1 MKFLLINTNA
11 AVKKIFSIAA
21 RKAAI
26 QLDTIGSI
34 SNISLQE
41 DYNCIFIDDGVLDTG
56 NFQNFKNKMITT
68 KFCLILS
75 KDKAVVSGFD
85 SYIRKPFLPTDIY
98 DVLKKEKYNEINF
111 SSYDNDNINN
121 QQEIIQEN
129 INIDDKL
136 PATDVSD
143 ININSINQ
151 NINNIDLSEFQD
163 TDDEFLSGIKDNTPI
178 SLDDMD
184 LDLENADE
192 IKIANQNTNDDINL
206 NNFNANDNMADTIT
220 DNDEISFTY
229 GDEESQNNID
239 DIGIK
244 DTDDTIPLDTTFDLV
259 EQEVSESPTES
270 SDIDSIQNSY
280 NINNNAD
287 SNDNEIDFSSIFALQ
302 DEFLQSQKLS
312 QPKGLV
318 GGDIYTK
325 KESIKTTQNKQTQS
339 NQNQTAQTQP
349 TYTINPAQTQIVQ
362 QPQEAP
368 KNTQTQI
375 ESTQVQNTQ
384 SFSDF
389 KELENM
395 DFDEIQTTQSQQSQ
409 DADILNFGIQDNSFD
424 DFDDNQ
430 EILINQNNININD
443 LSDEELDNLDDD
455 TLLKLQEESLN
466 NDNEFS
472 QDFDSFNQKEIEPQ
486 ILDKDDINEL
496 TEILEETNPIQNNL
510 KIQNNELSSL
520 TQEALSEVLDETNS
534 DKIDDDFSFD
544 NLNDDFIQDPQIQP
558 SQPTQNLN
566 TIQDNPTNT
575 HINIGD
581 SSNNLNVDLSE
592 IIKSLP
598 IDKLRELLSGVQI
611 TINITFPN
619 KKQ

>member
-111 SSYDNDNINN
+111 SSYDNDDINN

-129 INIDDKL
+129 INIDDEL

-151 NINNIDLSEFQD
+151 SINNIDLSEFQD

-184 LDLENADE
+184 LDLENTDE
-192 IKIANQNTNDDINL
+192 IKTTNQNTSDDINL
-206 NNFNANDNMADTIT
+206 NNFNTNDNMADTIN

-229 GDEESQNNID
+229 DDESQNNID
-239 DIGIK
+239 NISIK

-270 SDIDSIQNSY
+270 QDTQDMDSVQNSY

-325 KESIKTTQNKQTQS
+325 KESTKTTQNKQTQS
-339 NQNQTAQTQP
+339 NQNQTAQTH
-349 TYTINPAQTQIVQ
+349 TINPAQTQPAQ

-368 KNTQTQI
+368 KNTQTQV

-395 DFDEIQTTQSQQSQ
+395 DFDEIKTTQSQ
-409 DADILNFGIQDNSFD
+409 DADILDFDIQDNSFD

-472 QDFDSFNQKEIEPQ
+472 QDFDDFNQKEIEPQ
-486 ILDKDDINEL
+486 ILDKNDINEL

-520 TQEALSEVLDETNS
+520 TQEALSEVLDETNNS

-544 NLNDDFIQDPQIQP
+544 NLNDDFIQDPQMEQ

-566 TIQDNPTNT
+566 TIQNNPTNT

>member
-111 SSYDNDNINN
+111 SSYDNDDINN

-129 INIDDKL
+129 INIDDEL

-151 NINNIDLSEFQD
+151 NINDIDLSEFQD

-184 LDLENADE
+184 LDLENTDE
-192 IKIANQNTNDDINL
+192 IKTTNQNTSDDINL
-206 NNFNANDNMADTIT
+206 NNFNANDNMADTIN

-229 GDEESQNNID
+229 DDESQNNID
-239 DIGIK
+239 IDNISIK

-270 SDIDSIQNSY
+270 QDTQDIDSVQNSY

-318 GGDIYTK
+318 GGDIYIK
-325 KESIKTTQNKQTQS
+325 KESTKITQNKQTQS
-339 NQNQTAQTQP
+339 NQNQPTHTINPTQTQP
-349 TYTINPAQTQIVQ
+349 AQ

-409 DADILNFGIQDNSFD
+409 DADILGFGIQDNS
-424 DFDDNQ
+424 FDDNQ

-472 QDFDSFNQKEIEPQ
+472 QDFDDFNQKEIEPQ

-520 TQEALSEVLDETNS
+520 TQEALSEVLDETSNS

-566 TIQDNPTNT
+566 TIRDNPTNT
-575 HINIGD
+575 QINIGD

>member
-111 SSYDNDNINN
+111 SSYDNDDINN

-129 INIDDKL
+129 INIDDEL

-151 NINNIDLSEFQD
+151 SINNIDLSEFQD

-192 IKIANQNTNDDINL
+192 IKTTNQNTSDDINL
-206 NNFNANDNMADTIT
+206 NNFNTNDNMADTIN

-229 GDEESQNNID
+229 DDESKNDIDNIS
-239 DIGIK
+239 IK

-259 EQEVSESPTES
+259 EQEVSESPIES
-270 SDIDSIQNSY
+270 QDTQDMDSVQNSY

-325 KESIKTTQNKQTQS
+325 KEPAKTTQNKQTQS
-339 NQNQTAQTQP
+339 NQNQTAQTH
-349 TYTINPAQTQIVQ
+349 TINPAQTQIAQ

-368 KNTQTQI
+368 KNTQTQV

-395 DFDEIQTTQSQQSQ
+395 DFDEIKTTQSQ
-409 DADILNFGIQDNSFD
+409 DADILDFDIQDNSFD

-472 QDFDSFNQKEIEPQ
+472 QDFDDFNQKEIEPQ
-486 ILDKDDINEL
+486 ILDKNDINEL

-520 TQEALSEVLDETNS
+520 TQEALSEVLDETNNS

-544 NLNDDFIQDPQIQP
+544 NLNDDFIQDPQMEQ

-566 TIQDNPTNT
+566 TIQNNPTNT

>member
-111 SSYDNDNINN
+111 SSYDNDDINN

-129 INIDDKL
+129 INIDDEL

-151 NINNIDLSEFQD
+151 NINDIDLSEFQD

-184 LDLENADE
+184 LDLENTDE
-192 IKIANQNTNDDINL
+192 IKTANQNTSDDINL
-206 NNFNANDNMADTIT
+206 NNFNANDNMADTIN

-229 GDEESQNNID
+229 DDESQNNID
-239 DIGIK
+239 NISIK

-270 SDIDSIQNSY
+270 QDTQDMDSVQNSY

-325 KESIKTTQNKQTQS
+325 KESTKITQNKQTKS
-339 NQNQTAQTQP
+339 NQNQP
-349 TYTINPAQTQIVQ
+349 THTINPTQTRPAR

-409 DADILNFGIQDNSFD
+409 DADILGFGIQDNS
-424 DFDDNQ
+424 FDDNQ

-472 QDFDSFNQKEIEPQ
+472 QDFDDFNQKEIEPQ

-520 TQEALSEVLDETNS
+520 TQEALSEVLDETSNS

-566 TIQDNPTNT
+566 TIRDNPTNT
-575 HINIGD
+575 QINIGD

>member
-111 SSYDNDNINN
+111 SSYDNDDINN

-129 INIDDKL
+129 INIDDEL

-151 NINNIDLSEFQD
+151 NINDIDLSEFQD

-184 LDLENADE
+184 LDLENTDE
-192 IKIANQNTNDDINL
+192 IKTANQNTSDDINL
-206 NNFNANDNMADTIT
+206 NNFNANDNMADTIN

-229 GDEESQNNID
+229 DDESQNNID
-239 DIGIK
+239 IDNISIK
-244 DTDDTIPLDTTFDLV
+244 DADDTIPLDTTFDLV
-259 EQEVSESPTES
+259 EQEVSDTQ
-270 SDIDSIQNSY
+270 DNQDTQDMDSVQNSY

-325 KESIKTTQNKQTQS
+325 KESTKITQNKQTQS
-339 NQNQTAQTQP
+339 NQNQPTHTINPTQTQP
-349 TYTINPAQTQIVQ
+349 AQ

-409 DADILNFGIQDNSFD
+409 DADILGFGIQDNS
-424 DFDDNQ
+424 FDDNQ

-472 QDFDSFNQKEIEPQ
+472 QDFDGFNQKEIEPQ

-520 TQEALSEVLDETNS
+520 TQEALSEVLDETSNS

-566 TIQDNPTNT
+566 TIRDNPTNT
-575 HINIGD
+575 QINIGD

>member
-111 SSYDNDNINN
+111 SSYDNDDINN

-129 INIDDKL
+129 INIDDEL

-151 NINNIDLSEFQD
+151 NINDIDLSEFQD

-184 LDLENADE
+184 LDLENTDE
-192 IKIANQNTNDDINL
+192 IKTANQNTSDDINL
-206 NNFNANDNMADTIT
+206 NNFNANDNMADTIN

-229 GDEESQNNID
+229 DDESQNNID
-239 DIGIK
+239 IDNISIK

-270 SDIDSIQNSY
+270 QDTQDMDSVQNSY

-325 KESIKTTQNKQTQS
+325 KESTKITQNKQTQS
-339 NQNQTAQTQP
+339 NQNQP
-349 TYTINPAQTQIVQ
+349 THTINPTQTQSAQ

-409 DADILNFGIQDNSFD
+409 DADILGFGIQDNS
-424 DFDDNQ
+424 FDDNQ

-472 QDFDSFNQKEIEPQ
+472 QDFDDFNQKEIEPQ

-520 TQEALSEVLDETNS
+520 TQEALSEVLDETSNS

-544 NLNDDFIQDPQIQP
+544 NLNDDFIQDTQIQP

-575 HINIGD
+575 QINIGD

>member
-111 SSYDNDNINN
+111 SSYDNDDINN

-129 INIDDKL
+129 INIDDEL

-151 NINNIDLSEFQD
+151 NINDIDLSEFQD

-184 LDLENADE
+184 LDLENTDE
-192 IKIANQNTNDDINL
+192 IKTANQNTSDDINL
-206 NNFNANDNMADTIT
+206 NNFNANDNMADTIN

-229 GDEESQNNID
+229 DDESQNNID
-239 DIGIK
+239 NISIK

-270 SDIDSIQNSY
+270 QDTQDMDSVQNSY

-325 KESIKTTQNKQTQS
+325 KESTKITQNKQTKS
-339 NQNQTAQTQP
+339 NQNQP
-349 TYTINPAQTQIVQ
+349 THTINPTQTRPAQ

-409 DADILNFGIQDNSFD
+409 DADILGFGIQDNS
-424 DFDDNQ
+424 FDDNQ

-472 QDFDSFNQKEIEPQ
+472 QDFDDFNQKEIEPQ

-520 TQEALSEVLDETNS
+520 TQEALSEVLDETSNS

-566 TIQDNPTNT
+566 TIRDNPTNT
-575 HINIGD
+575 QINIGD

>member
-111 SSYDNDNINN
+111 SSYDNDDINN

-129 INIDDKL
+129 INIDDEL

-151 NINNIDLSEFQD
+151 SINNIDLSEFQD

-184 LDLENADE
+184 LDLENTDE
-192 IKIANQNTNDDINL
+192 IKTTNQNTSDDINL
-206 NNFNANDNMADTIT
+206 NNFNTNDNMADTIN

-229 GDEESQNNID
+229 DDESQNDIDNIS
-239 DIGIK
+239 IK

-270 SDIDSIQNSY
+270 QDTQDMDSVQNSY

-325 KESIKTTQNKQTQS
+325 KESTKTTQNKQTQS
-339 NQNQTAQTQP
+339 NQNQTQP
-349 TYTINPAQTQIVQ
+349 THTINPAQTQPAQ
-362 QPQEAP
+362 QPKEAP
-368 KNTQTQI
+368 KNTQTQV

-395 DFDEIQTTQSQQSQ
+395 DFDEIKTTQSQ
-409 DADILNFGIQDNSFD
+409 DADILDFDIQDNSFD

-472 QDFDSFNQKEIEPQ
+472 QDFDDFNQKEIEPQ
-486 ILDKDDINEL
+486 ILDKNDINEL

-520 TQEALSEVLDETNS
+520 TQEALSEVLDETNNS

-544 NLNDDFIQDPQIQP
+544 NLNDDFIQDPQMEP
-558 SQPTQNLN
+558 NQPTQNLN
-566 TIQDNPTNT
+566 TIQNNPTNT

>member
-111 SSYDNDNINN
+111 SSYDNDDINN

-129 INIDDKL
+129 INIDDEL

-151 NINNIDLSEFQD
+151 NINDIDLSEFQD

-184 LDLENADE
+184 LDLENTDE
-192 IKIANQNTNDDINL
+192 IKTTNQNTSDDINL
-206 NNFNANDNMADTIT
+206 NNFNANDNMADTIN

-229 GDEESQNNID
+229 DDESQNNID
-239 DIGIK
+239 IDNISIK

-270 SDIDSIQNSY
+270 QDTQDMDSVQNSY

-325 KESIKTTQNKQTQS
+325 KESTKITQNKQTQS
-339 NQNQTAQTQP
+339 NQNQPTHTINPTQTQP
-349 TYTINPAQTQIVQ
+349 AQ

-409 DADILNFGIQDNSFD
+409 DADILGFGIQDNS
-424 DFDDNQ
+424 FDDNQ

-472 QDFDSFNQKEIEPQ
+472 QDFDDFNQKEIEPQ

-520 TQEALSEVLDETNS
+520 TQEALSEVLDETSNS

-566 TIQDNPTNT
+566 TIRDNPTNT
-575 HINIGD
+575 QINIGD

>member
-111 SSYDNDNINN
+111 SSYDNDDINN

-129 INIDDKL
+129 INIDDEL

-151 NINNIDLSEFQD
+151 SINNIDLSEFQD

-192 IKIANQNTNDDINL
+192 IKTANQNTSDDINL
-206 NNFNANDNMADTIT
+206 NNFNTNDNMADTIN

-229 GDEESQNNID
+229 DDESQNDIDNIS
-239 DIGIK
+239 IK

-259 EQEVSESPTES
+259 EQEVSESPIES
-270 SDIDSIQNSY
+270 QDTQDMDSVQNSY

-325 KESIKTTQNKQTQS
+325 KESTKTTQNKQTQS
-339 NQNQTAQTQP
+339 NQNQTQP
-349 TYTINPAQTQIVQ
+349 THTINPAQTQPAQ
-362 QPQEAP
+362 QPKEAP
-368 KNTQTQI
+368 KNTQTQV

-395 DFDEIQTTQSQQSQ
+395 DFDEIKTTQSQ
-409 DADILNFGIQDNSFD
+409 DADILDFDIQDNSFD

-472 QDFDSFNQKEIEPQ
+472 QDFDDFNQKEIEPQ

-520 TQEALSEVLDETNS
+520 TQEALSEVLDETNNS

-544 NLNDDFIQDPQIQP
+544 NLNDDFIQDPQMEQ

-566 TIQDNPTNT
+566 TIQNNPTNT